1 MKKLLL
7 SGVALAVCMSAFAQ
21 DAAKKAQDK
30 LPASIAN
37 QRLERVRPVDDITP
51 LRQINSTTVSTSK
64 TSGVEVVIGTTEYD
78 LQSNYG
84 TCGNRVKIW
93 DDGTLSATWTRGIDG
108 PSYPDRGTGYN
119 YWDGT
124 NWGASPTMRA
134 ESARTGWPNVAGT
147 SMNAEFI
154 VNHAGNYTTN
164 FLNRNSKGTGA
175 WTEDSAGA
183 LVTWPR
189 VVAGG
194 ANGTTVHVIGNDN
207 ATNFWMTYS
216 RSTDAGATWVDIDL
230 LLPDLTTRFFEGAV
244 DGYDLDAKGDVVA
257 IVMGGWTENLT
268 LWKSM
273 DNGATWTT
281 TEINTFPLAP
291 YDYTASG
298 SISDVDNDGIADTVL
313 TSDSGPSV
321 VIDNNGMV
329 HVACGLMR
337 VLDDDPAAGGSYS
350 YFPGT
355 DGLIYWNEGMGA
367 NTIINNVIAEIQ
379 DRDGNGTIDVEPAI
393 ALYQCSLTG
402 MPAIAVDA
410 ANNVHLAFSSL
421 QELTTNGAAVDPQS
435 YRNAYYM
442 NSADGGM
449 KIQHLCVK

>member
-1 MKKLLL
+1 
-7 SGVALAVCMSAFAQ
+7 
-21 DAAKKAQDK
+21 
-30 LPASIAN
+30 
-37 QRLERVRPVDDITP
+37 
-51 LRQINSTTVSTSK
+51 
-64 TSGVEVVIGTTEYD
+64 
-78 LQSNYG
+78 
-84 TCGNRVKIW
+84 
-93 DDGTLSATWTRGIDG
+93 
-108 PSYPDRGTGYN
+108 
-119 YWDGT
+119 
-124 NWGASPTMRA
+124 
-134 ESARTGWPNVAGT
+134 
-147 SMNAEFI
+147 MNAEFI

-379 DRDGNGTIDVEPAI
+379 DRDGNGTID
-393 ALYQCSLTG
+393 
-402 MPAIAVDA
+402 
-410 ANNVHLAFSSL
+410 AFTL
-421 QELTTNGAAVDPQS
+421 PFLLC
-435 YRNAYYM
+435 RN
-442 NSADGGM
+442 
-449 KIQHLCVK
+449 